1 MMIAHCLFLL
11 TSATAS
17 ILWTNATALTV
28 RNQHDWKQ
36 PLPNPYARLPTDA
49 KSHIRSSVYGLSTM
63 AAGVQVAFT
72 TNASSISLRWR
83 MSEARCG
90 QEATVP
96 IALCAGPDL
105 YVWDALWEELG
116 GWRWAGTATNITIED
131 GISGKSTY
139 WQLHMFTPPRSVGW
153 GPVERAYLLHLPMYG
168 VVLDCAIG
176 IPTGESAGLAPL
188 TSSSRV
194 GPPAP
199 SVKPIVWYGTSITQ
213 GAAASRP
220 GMGATNI
227 VSRTLNVDVLNFGF
241 SGNGKLELNVTEYL
255 VQIDASALILDCLH
269 NMDADLVANN
279 TEPLVRYYRSKHPDT
294 PIVFAEGIPYGSSW
308 EGKDSPARKNQL
320 DRRQQFKDVYMRLE
334 ADNVPAISYYTGDQL
349 LWQVPHGVPNV
360 PWQPTEGG
368 THPSDLGMASMAT
381 AWNKY
386 LPSVVP
392 GLEPGLGVARGGRP
406 TK

>member
-1 MMIAHCLFLL
+1 
-11 TSATAS
+11 
-17 ILWTNATALTV
+17 
-28 RNQHDWKQ
+28 
-36 PLPNPYARLPTDA
+36 
-49 KSHIRSSVYGLSTM
+49 
-63 AAGVQVAFT
+63 
-72 TNASSISLRWR
+72 
-83 MSEARCG
+83 MSESRCG

-105 YVWDALWEELG
+105 YVWDEQWKGLG
-116 GWRWAGTATNITIED
+116 GWRWAATATNITIED
-131 GISGKSTY
+131 GVSGKAPY
-139 WQLHMFTPPRSVGW
+139 WQLHMYTPPRSTKW
-153 GPVERAYLLHLPMYG
+153 APAERAYLLNLPMYG
-168 VVLDCAIG
+168 EVLDCAVG
-176 IPTGESAGLAPL
+176 VPSGESAGLEPL
-188 TSSSRV
+188 SASSRV

-227 VSRTLNVDVLNFGF
+227 VSRTLNVEVLNFGF
-241 SGNGKLELNVTEYL
+241 SGNGKLELNVTQYL
-255 VQIDASALILDCLH
+255 AQIDASALILDCLH

-279 TEPLVRYYRSKHPDT
+279 TEPLVRYYRSKHPKT

-308 EGKDSPARKNQL
+308 EGKDSPARKHQL
-320 DRRQQFKDVYMRLE
+320 DRRQQFKDAYMRLE

-349 LWQVPHGVPNV
+349 LWQVPDGV

-386 LPSVVP
+386 LPMVI
-392 GLEPGLGVARGGRP
+392 PGLGAQTAKRP
-406 TK
+406 VS